1 MFEGMTIAGY
11 GIGSERGVVYLRAE
25 YTYLRRFLEDVLE
38 ERRRAGLLGRDVCGK
53 KGFHFDIRIQ
63 MGAGSYVCREET
75 ALISSCEGK
84 RGDPKNRPP
93 FPAQEG
99 YLGKPSSVNNVE
111 TFCCVA
117 RILEKGAGWFCQIG
131 TKRSSGTK
139 LLSISGDCLSPGV
152 YEFPFGVRLT
162 EVLKIAGANEVS
174 AVQVGGAAGQM
185 IGRSDFERTICYDDL
200 STGGSL
206 VVFGP
211 DRNVVE
217 IAPDFLSFFVHES
230 CGYCTPCRVGNVL
243 LKERLDRI
251 LDGKGEPAIS
261 IISIVSVRL
270 SKPRVVAASDRPL
283 PIRCCR
289 RLRIFAM
296 FTRAS

>member
-1 MFEGMTIAGY
+1 M
-11 GIGSERGVVYLRAE
+11 YLRAE

-63 MGAGSYVCREET
+63 MGAGSYVCGEET

-131 TKRSSGTK
+131 TKRSRERS
-139 LLSISGDCLSPGV
+139 S
-152 YEFPFGVRLT
+152 
-162 EVLKIAGANEVS
+162 S
-174 AVQVGGAAGQM
+174 AYRATA
-185 IGRSDFERTICYDDL
+185 
-200 STGGSL
+200 
-206 VVFGP
+206 
-211 DRNVVE
+211 
-217 IAPDFLSFFVHES
+217 
-230 CGYCTPCRVGNVL
+230 
-243 LKERLDRI
+243 
-251 LDGKGEPAIS
+251 
-261 IISIVSVRL
+261 SVRE
-270 SKPRVVAASDRPL
+270 STSFPL
-283 PIRCCR
+283 VCV
-289 RLRIFAM
+289 
-296 FTRAS
+296 